1 MKTYVKPELYFESFE
16 LSQHIASCDFKLVNA
31 LYKDSCQVVKT
42 GPSTAPDEFGTIM
55 GGYFT
60 GDTQSCD
67 KKIGFDRFEHYCYTN
82 GSGSLYCLFQS

>member
-42 GPSTAPDEFGTIM
+42 GPSTAREDFGDIM

-60 GDTQSCD
+60 EVTKSCQN
-67 KKIGFDRFEHYCYTN
+67 KIGFDRFEHYCYTN

>member
-16 LSQHIASCDFKLVNA
+16 LSQHIASCDFKLVNSQ
-31 LYKDSCQVVKT
+31 YESNCEVVKT
-42 GPSTAPDEFGTIM
+42 GPGTAPDEFGTIM